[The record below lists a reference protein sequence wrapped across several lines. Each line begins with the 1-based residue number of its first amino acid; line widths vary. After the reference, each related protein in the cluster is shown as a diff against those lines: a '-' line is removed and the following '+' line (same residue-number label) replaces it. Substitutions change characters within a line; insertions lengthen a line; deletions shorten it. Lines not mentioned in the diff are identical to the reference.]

1 MSLLWAVGP
10 LAAVIAGALV
20 VVGLRRTAAAAD
32 EIVGSVERFQEVGES
47 LGALRRATD
56 GTAERVGRI
65 RDR

>member
-10 LAAVIAGALV
+10 VAAVIGAVLL
-20 VVGLRRTAAAAD
+20 VVGLRRTASAAD
-32 EIVGSVERFQEVGES
+32 EIVGSVEGFRAVGES
-47 LGALRRATD
+47 LEALRRATD